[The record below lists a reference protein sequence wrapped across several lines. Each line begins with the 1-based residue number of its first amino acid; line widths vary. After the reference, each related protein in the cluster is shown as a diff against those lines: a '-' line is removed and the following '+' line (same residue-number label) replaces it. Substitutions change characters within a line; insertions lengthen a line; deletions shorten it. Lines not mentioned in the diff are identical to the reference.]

1 MINAI
6 TVSECLRTQ
15 YLKHNAIKGC
25 FLAKNW
31 HENGKQFYEVLEG
44 NSDYQGFIAGEFP
57 RKRYALAFIREWQ
70 KVTGLPRFANCYHD

>member
-6 TVSECLRTQ
+6 TISECLRTK
-15 YLKHNAIKGC
+15 YLRDNAIKGC

-31 HENGKQFYEVLEG
+31 HENGKQYYEVLEG
-44 NSDYQGFIAGEFP
+44 NESMGYVAGEFKL
-57 RKRYALAFIREWQ
+57 KREALAFIRDWC